1 MRNAARHSPIFR
13 KRKYV
18 RITLLCSDLLHPVN
32 QYLARWVESN
42 KHKYE
47 ISFVRTSRGLPGGE
61 ILFLI
66 SCVEILS
73 KADRAAY
80 KSTLV
85 LHASNLPSGR
95 GWSPH
100 IWEIIGGADQITVSL
115 VEAEDDVDSGRLWHQ
130 ITFPVP
136 KDALWNEINSLL
148 FDVEIRLIDLAV
160 KEFEVIS
167 PVQQDQN
174 IEPTYFPRRKPADSK
189 IDPEIS
195 ITSQFN
201 RIRVCDPVR
210 YPAYFELHG
219 HRYKLILEKI
229 IDTLDLN

>member
-1 MRNAARHSPIFR
+1 M
-13 KRKYV
+13 

-32 QYLARWVESN
+32 QYLASWIEGN

-47 ISFVRTSRGLPGGE
+47 ISFVRTSKELPGGE

-66 SCVEILS
+66 SCTEILS
-73 KADRAAY
+73 EADRAAY

-85 LHASNLPSGR
+85 LHASKLPSGR

-100 IWEIIGGADQITVSL
+100 IWEIIGGANQITVSL

-136 KDALWNEINSLL
+136 KDALWNEINNLL
-148 FDVEIRLIDLAV
+148 FDIEIRLIDLAI
-160 KEFEVIS
+160 KEYKIIS
-167 PVQQDQN
+167 PVEQNQD
-174 IEPTYFPRRKPADSK
+174 IEPTYFPRRKPVDSK
-189 IDPEIS
+189 IDPELS
-195 ITSQFN
+195 IASQFDQ
-201 RIRVCDPVR
+201 IRVCDPAR
-210 YPAYFELHG
+210 FPAYFELHG

-229 IDTLDLN
+229 NNPPDIN

>member
-1 MRNAARHSPIFR
+1 M
-13 KRKYV
+13 

-32 QYLARWVESN
+32 QYLASWIEGN

-47 ISFVRTSRGLPGGE
+47 ISFVRTSKELPGGE

-66 SCVEILS
+66 SCTEILS
-73 KADRAAY
+73 EADRAAY

-85 LHASNLPSGR
+85 LHASKLPSGR

-100 IWEIIGGADQITVSL
+100 IWEIIGGANQIRVSL

-136 KDALWNEINSLL
+136 KDALWNEINNLL
-148 FDVEIRLIDLAV
+148 FDIEIRLIDLAI
-160 KEFEVIS
+160 KEYKIIS
-167 PVQQDQN
+167 PVEQNQD
-174 IEPTYFPRRKPADSK
+174 IEPTYFPRRKPVDSK
-189 IDPEIS
+189 IDPELS
-195 ITSQFN
+195 IASQFDQ
-201 RIRVCDPVR
+201 IRVCDPAR
-210 YPAYFELHG
+210 FPAYFELHG

-229 IDTLDLN
+229 NNPPDIN